1 MSFRSDKINKHAM
14 LTKVAHKYSAMQK
27 NKQTKNIMSKNTQ
40 RRCFKD
46 ATVHSNVPEGSKH
59 KVVPMQGEGD

>member
-1 MSFRSDKINKHAM
+1 M

-27 NKQTKNIMSKNTQ
+27 KTNKKNMSKNTQ
-40 RRCFKD
+40 RRGFKD

>member
-1 MSFRSDKINKHAM
+1 M

-27 NKQTKNIMSKNTQ
+27 KNNKKNIMSKNTQ
-40 RRCFKD
+40 RRGFKD

>member
-27 NKQTKNIMSKNTQ
+27 TKNKKNIMSKNTQ
-40 RRCFKD
+40 RRGFKD

>member
-1 MSFRSDKINKHAM
+1 M

-27 NKQTKNIMSKNTQ
+27 KKTNKKNIMSKNTQ
-40 RRCFKD
+40 RRGFKD